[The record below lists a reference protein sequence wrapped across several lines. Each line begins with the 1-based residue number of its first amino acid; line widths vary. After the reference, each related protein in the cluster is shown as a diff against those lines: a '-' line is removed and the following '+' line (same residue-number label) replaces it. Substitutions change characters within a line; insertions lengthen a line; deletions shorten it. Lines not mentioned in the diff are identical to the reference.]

1 MATFPAS
8 VVCETSTAH
17 DGNMDFRFGEQEEVI
32 DNRTRFLYKHG
43 ILYEDH
49 IAMRCD
55 HGDIISLV
63 TSYHPEV
70 GAHTQDEQIHS
81 EVLVTQEKG
90 LALMLFTADCQPTSF
105 YDPVTQT
112 IALAHISRQTLCNK
126 LSEKTVRFL
135 QDSFCVDPAN
145 LLVAIGPSIQKQ
157 SYAFLLPLQEAH
169 PQIASFIEERD
180 KVAHIDLTGAH
191 LSQLRELGIT
201 DEHIEVSKEDTAS
214 PNYFSYYLMKK
225 DATQKEARMAS
236 ILMMQQ

>member
-8 VVCETSTAH
+8 VVCDTSTAH
-17 DGNMDFRFGEQEEVI
+17 DGNMDFRFSEQEEAI
-32 DNRTRFLYKHG
+32 DNRTRLLSKHG

-81 EVLVTQEKG
+81 EVLTTQEKG

-105 YDPVTQT
+105 YDPITQT

-145 LLVAIGPSIQKQ
+145 LLITIGPSIQKQ
-157 SYAFLLPLQEAH
+157 SYAFPLPLQETH
-169 PQIASFIEERD
+169 PQLAGFIEERD
-180 KVAHIDLTGAH
+180 GMAHIDLVGAH
-191 LSQLRELGIT
+191 LFQLRALGIK
-201 DEHIEVSKEDTAS
+201 DENIQVSKEDTAS
-214 PNYFSYYLMKK
+214 PKYFSYYLMKK
-225 DATQKEARMAS
+225 DGLQKEARMAS
-236 ILMMQQ
+236 ILMMR